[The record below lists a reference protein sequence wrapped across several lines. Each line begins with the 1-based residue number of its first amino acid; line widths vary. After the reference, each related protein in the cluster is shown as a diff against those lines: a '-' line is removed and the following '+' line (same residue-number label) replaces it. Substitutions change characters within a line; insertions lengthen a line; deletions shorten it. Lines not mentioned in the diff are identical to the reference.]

1 MKFTGD
7 PLRRE
12 SLGGAASNRSSSE
25 GPPGGR
31 QVPGSSMSGDFGRT
45 SSMGRALSNAAETMP
60 MLAGS
65 TGSTAAPAS

>member
-1 MKFTGD
+1 MRFSGD

-12 SLGGAASNRSSSE
+12 SSTGVASNRSSSE
-25 GPPGGR
+25 GQPGGR
-31 QVPGSSMSGDFGRT
+31 QAPGSSMSGDFGRT
-45 SSMGRALSNAAETMP
+45 SSMGRALSNAAETLP